1 MNDIKSIIKEI
12 EDLKPIPQ
20 VASKVMSI
28 AKDPES
34 SMNDLSKII
43 VYDTAVTANLL
54 KVANSA
60 YFGLSEKVDSVHQTV
75 VLMGMDQVANLV
87 LMSASGENL
96 KKAQEGYDLESGDLW
111 KYSVSSAL
119 IARELAEKKGAKET
133 HLIFTA
139 ALIKDIGKVILNQ
152 YVKNSF
158 DNINA
163 LVTEQNFTFRE
174 AEKEV
179 IGIDHAELGGM
190 VAENWKFSPK
200 MIEIIRNH
208 HLPQE
213 SSISEFESSIVY
225 MADTIC
231 MMMGIGGGADGLAY
245 RFHQEVVERLCLT
258 ERDFQQIIAGFGE
271 KIQEVEA
278 MMNVYGQIGE
288 KNHGLQCVNRR

>member
-1 MNDIKSIIKEI
+1 MSDIKSIIKEI

-28 AKDPES
+28 AENPES
-34 SMNDLSKII
+34 SMHDLSDVII
-43 VYDTAVTANLL
+43 YDTAVTTNLL

-60 YFGLSEKVDSVHQTV
+60 YFGLSEKVDSVHQAI
-75 VLMGMDQVANLV
+75 VLMGMDQVSNLV
-87 LMSASGENL
+87 LMSASSENL
-96 KKAQEGYDLESGDLW
+96 KDAQAGYDLEAGELW

-133 HLIFTA
+133 YLIFTA

-152 YVKNSF
+152 YVKDSF

-163 LVTEQNFTFRE
+163 LVTEQNYTFRE

-190 VAENWKFSPK
+190 VAENWNFSLK
-200 MIEIIRNH
+200 MVEIIRNH

-231 MMMGIGGGADGLAY
+231 MMMGIGVGSDGLAY
-245 RFHQEVVERLCLT
+245 RFHQKVVERLGLT
-258 ERDFQQIIAGFGE
+258 EKDFQQIIAGFSE
-271 KIQEVEA
+271 KIPQVEA
-278 MMNVYGQIGE
+278 MMNI
-288 KNHGLQCVNRR
+288 

>member
-1 MNDIKSIIKEI
+1 MNDIKSIVKKI
-12 EDLKPIPQ
+12 DGLKPIPQ

-28 AKDPES
+28 AEDPES
-34 SMNDLSKII
+34 SMHDLSNVI
-43 VYDTAVTANLL
+43 VYDTAVTTNLL

-60 YFGLSEKVDSVHQTV
+60 YFGLSEKVDSVHQAI
-75 VLMGMDQVANLV
+75 VLIGMDQVANLV
-87 LMSASGENL
+87 LLSAGSENL
-96 KKAQEGYDLESGDLW
+96 KGSQEGYDLEAGDLW

-133 HLIFTA
+133 QLIFTA

-152 YVKNSF
+152 YVKDSF
-158 DNINA
+158 DNINT

-190 VAENWKFSPK
+190 VAENWKFSPM

-231 MMMGIGGGADGLAY
+231 MMMGIGGGSDGLAY
-245 RFHQEVVERLCLT
+245 RFHRKAVERLGLT
-258 ERDFQQIIAGFGE
+258 EKDFQRIIAGFGE
-271 KIQEVEA
+271 KLPQVEA
-278 MMNVYGQIGE
+278 MMNV
-288 KNHGLQCVNRR
+288 

>member
-1 MNDIKSIIKEI
+1 MNDIKSIVKKI
-12 EDLKPIPQ
+12 DGLKPIPQ

-28 AKDPES
+28 AEDPES
-34 SMNDLSKII
+34 SMHDLSNVI
-43 VYDTAVTANLL
+43 VYDTAVTTNLL

-60 YFGLSEKVDSVHQTV
+60 YFGLSEKVDSVHQAI
-75 VLMGMDQVANLV
+75 VLIGMDQVANLV
-87 LMSASGENL
+87 LLSAGSENL
-96 KKAQEGYDLESGDLW
+96 KGSQEGYDLEAGDLW

-133 HLIFTA
+133 QLIFTA

-152 YVKNSF
+152 YVKDSF
-158 DNINA
+158 DNINT
-163 LVTEQNFTFRE
+163 LVIEQNFTFRE
-174 AEKEV
+174 AEKEI

-225 MADTIC
+225 MADMIC
-231 MMMGIGGGADGLAY
+231 MMMGIGVGSDGLAY
-245 RFHQEVVERLCLT
+245 RFHRKVVERLGLT
-258 ERDFQQIIAGFGE
+258 EKDFQNIIAGFCE
-271 KIQEVEA
+271 RLPQVEA
-278 MMNVYGQIGE
+278 MMNV
-288 KNHGLQCVNRR
+288 

>member
-1 MNDIKSIIKEI
+1 MNDIKSIVKKI
-12 EDLKPIPQ
+12 DGLKPIPQ

-28 AKDPES
+28 TEDPES
-34 SMNDLSKII
+34 SMHDLSDVII
-43 VYDTAVTANLL
+43 YDTAVTSNLL

-60 YFGLSEKVDSVHQTV
+60 YFGLSEKVDSVHQAI
-75 VLMGMDQVANLV
+75 VLIGMEQVANLV
-87 LMSASGENL
+87 LLSAGSENL
-96 KKAQEGYDLESGDLW
+96 KGSQEGYDLEAGDLW

-158 DNINA
+158 DKINV
-163 LVTEQNFTFRE
+163 LVTEQYYTFRE

-208 HLPQE
+208 HRPQE

-231 MMMGIGGGADGLAY
+231 MMMGIGVGSDGLAY
-245 RFHQEVVERLCLT
+245 RFHQKVVERLGLT
-258 ERDFQQIIAGFGE
+258 ERDFQKIIAGFGE
-271 KIQEVEA
+271 KLPQVEA
-278 MMNVYGQIGE
+278 MMNV
-288 KNHGLQCVNRR
+288 

>member
-1 MNDIKSIIKEI
+1 MNDIKSIVKKI
-12 EDLKPIPQ
+12 DGLKPIPQ

-28 AKDPES
+28 AEDPES
-34 SMNDLSKII
+34 SMHDLSDVI
-43 VYDTAVTANLL
+43 VYDTAVTTNLL

-60 YFGLSEKVDSVHQTV
+60 YFGLSEKVDSVHQAI
-75 VLMGMDQVANLV
+75 VLIGMDQVANLV
-87 LMSASGENL
+87 LLSAGSENL
-96 KKAQEGYDLESGDLW
+96 KGSQEGYDLEAGDLW

-133 HLIFTA
+133 QLIFTA

-152 YVKNSF
+152 YVKDSF
-158 DNINA
+158 DNINT

-190 VAENWKFSPK
+190 VAENWKFSPM

-231 MMMGIGGGADGLAY
+231 MMMGIGGGSDGLAY
-245 RFHQEVVERLCLT
+245 RFHRKVVERLGLT
-258 ERDFQQIIAGFGE
+258 EKDFQHIIAGFGE
-271 KIQEVEA
+271 KLPQVEA
-278 MMNVYGQIGE
+278 MMNV
-288 KNHGLQCVNRR
+288 